1 MELRISDSNWG
12 KRRKAF
18 IDRKNSIMIIV
29 WEKYDYGKSKE
40 QRQMR
45 LKDILSETDRARTNH
60 IGISKLEIINYLKS
74 KFRLQNI

>member
-1 MELRISDSNWG
+1 MELRISDNNWG
-12 KRRKAF
+12 KMRKAF

-45 LKDILSETDRARTNH
+45 LKDILSETDRARTKH